1 MIPTGTPGS
10 MNFGW
15 SYFEGMHSYK
25 GQPPANGS
33 FVQPVYEYSHSEGC
47 SISGGY
53 VYRGQTMPEWQGVY
67 FFGDYCSGN
76 IWGLFRAG
84 GKDPQARILF
94 MTSATISTF
103 GMDESG
109 ELYLAD
115 YGSGSLLKLTRKQ

>member
-1 MIPTGTPGS
+1 
-10 MNFGW
+10 
-15 SYFEGMHSYK
+15 
-25 GQPPANGS
+25 
-33 FVQPVYEYSHSEGC
+33 
-47 SISGGY
+47 
-53 VYRGQTMPEWQGVY
+53 MPEWQGVY

-84 GKDPQARILF
+84 GKDPQAGILF
-94 MTSATISTF
+94 MTGATISTF